1 MPPQYR
7 HRGMF
12 RRGTQPALHPEPR
25 ISYFATVPQN
35 AGGLWVSEDAL
46 NEYNATDTTSV
57 NHKPCDASLQTR
69 EILFYFLET
78 KTKIC

>member
-1 MPPQYR
+1 MPAQYR

-35 AGGLWVSEDAL
+35 AGGLKSLPRPIFLIFREVSGFQETRL
-46 NEYNATDTTSV
+46 INTTQRIRPV
-57 NHKPCDASLQTR
+57 
-69 EILFYFLET
+69 
-78 KTKIC
+78 